1 MLLRQR
7 QSRLQTRHGDAA
19 QVVAMLDEELMAVF
33 IRIQHSETAP
43 PSVCFVLETRT
54 PHADGKND
62 CNQPRQ
68 GLHAM
73 QRQL

>member
-1 MLLRQR
+1 
-7 QSRLQTRHGDAA
+7 
-19 QVVAMLDEELMAVF
+19 MLDEELMAVF